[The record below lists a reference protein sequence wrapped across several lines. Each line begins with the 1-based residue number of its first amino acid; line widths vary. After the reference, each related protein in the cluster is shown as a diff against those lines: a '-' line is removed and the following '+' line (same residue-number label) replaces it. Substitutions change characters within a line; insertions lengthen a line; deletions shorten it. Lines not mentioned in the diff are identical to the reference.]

1 MRRFNLRWLL
11 VIVAVLVVGLSGV
24 LLVRAYTQSAQQPSA
39 STSPSSNSVVA
50 AAEPK
55 PSIPNAATVFDSVLP
70 QLQRQSKTPILLPT
84 YIPASGQRQ
93 PAPATA
99 SQLTVYADLPK
110 PQPKLGYDLVLGYT
124 PDCTGGNA
132 CRLGSVKGI
141 PKPVQSIEESYSS
154 TKNPALKRPGSQE
167 TMGPVSLSQG
177 IQGWFIPSVCGANC
191 IDALV
196 VWDNGGYR
204 YSVGIKVGDKA
215 SLVQMANSAIDR
227 GVGGQ

>member
-1 MRRFNLRWLL
+1 MQFNLRWILGL
-11 VIVAVLVVGLSGV
+11 AAVLLVGLSGV
-24 LLVRAYTQSAQQPSA
+24 LLVRAYTQPASPPNAIAQQS
-39 STSPSSNSVVA
+39 STPVVA
-50 AAEPK
+50 VAEPK

-93 PAPATA
+93 PAPANVPK
-99 SQLTVYADLPK
+99 LTVYAALPQ

-167 TMGPVSLSQG
+167 MMGPVSLSKG
-177 IQGWFIPSVCGANC
+177 IQGWFIPSTCGANC
-191 IDALV
+191 SDALV
-196 VWDNGGYR
+196 VWDDGGYR

-215 SLVQMANSAIDR
+215 SLVRMANSAIDQGVR
-227 GVGGQ
+227 GN